1 MSIHMCGI
9 FVLCR
14 NTHNAP
20 HSTSPSK
27 PMDPFDHTRIHGR
40 GASGNPANRFERIT
54 YERDEDYDPN
64 EAPQLATEYY
74 KDTSKSI
81 IITNDSL
88 DVPFEASLN
97 VYRGCEHGCVYCF
110 ARPTH
115 EYLGL
120 SSGLDFESR
129 IFVKEDAPLLLRKE
143 LTKPN
148 WKPQVLVVSSVTDC
162 YQPIERKLG
171 ITRRCLEVLLEFRNP
186 VAMITKN
193 RLITRDIDLFK
204 EMNTY
209 NGIAV
214 NISVTTLDADL
225 ARVMEPRASSPA
237 HRLAAIEELSK
248 AGIPVNVLVA
258 PVVPGLT
265 DHELPS
271 IIKRAREA
279 GAQSAGYIVLRLPHA
294 VKDLFVQWLEDHFP
308 NRKNKVINR
317 IRSLRGG
324 KLYDSTWGKRM
335 SGEGIFADEIRKLF
349 EVALRKA
356 GMKQRS
362 SGLSTAAFR
371 NAGDKQMMLF

>member
-1 MSIHMCGI
+1 
-9 FVLCR
+9 
-14 NTHNAP
+14 
-20 HSTSPSK
+20 
-27 PMDPFDHTRIHGR
+27 MDPFDHTLIYGR
-40 GASGNPANRFERIT
+40 GASGNPANRFERIA
-54 YERDEDYDPN
+54 YERDNDS
-64 EAPQLATEYY
+64 EAPESPQITTEYY
-74 KDTSKSI
+74 KDTSRSI
-81 IITNDSL
+81 ITTNDSP

-143 LTKPN
+143 LAKKN
-148 WKPQVLVVSSVTDC
+148 WKPQILVVSSVTDC

-171 ITRRCLEVLLEFRNP
+171 VTRRCLEVLLDFRNP
-186 VAMITKN
+186 VSMITKN

-204 EMNTY
+204 QMNEY
-209 NGIAV
+209 HGIAV
-214 NISVTTLDADL
+214 NISITTLDADL

-237 HRLAAIEELSK
+237 HRLAAVEELSR

-265 DHELPS
+265 DHEMPS
-271 IIKRAREA
+271 IIKRARQA
-279 GAQSAGYIVLRLPHA
+279 GARSAGYVVLRLPYA

-308 NRKNKVINR
+308 DRKNKILNR

-324 KLYDSTWGKRM
+324 KLYDPTWGKRM
-335 SGEGIFADEIRKLF
+335 RGEGIFADEIRRLF
-349 EVALRKA
+349 EISIRKA
-356 GMKQRS
+356 GMNKRS
-362 SGLSTAAFR
+362 TALSTAAFR
-371 NAGDKQMMLF
+371 NAGDQQIMLF